1 MRPKLPKFIE
11 DNPPLPL
18 LKKSYNIVQDLMPN
32 NGVNYAFL
40 KLTKFKLNNQ
50 GKSEIATEID
60 D

>member
-1 MRPKLPKFIE
+1 
-11 DNPPLPL
+11 
-18 LKKSYNIVQDLMPN
+18 MPN

-50 GKSEIATEID
+50 GKSEISTEID